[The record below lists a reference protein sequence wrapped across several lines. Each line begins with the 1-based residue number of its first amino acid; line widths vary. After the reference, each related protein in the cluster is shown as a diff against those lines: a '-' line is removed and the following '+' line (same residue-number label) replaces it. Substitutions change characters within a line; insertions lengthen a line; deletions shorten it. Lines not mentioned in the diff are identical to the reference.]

1 MLRDHA
7 THRLLP
13 DPNPKRNMSCFL
25 HLSLSYKATKYRGSI
40 VQDAAY
46 WCSWALSHFATLA
59 ASMLLCAVI
68 SLYPFRHSSFT
79 VLLAILWLVAA
90 ALIAFAYFM
99 GTLFSTSRV
108 AGIAAAMLYSL
119 SMVPGWVSLTALP
132 PLPTSDRALQ
142 ACSTVSGAALQ

>member
-1 MLRDHA
+1 M
-7 THRLLP
+7 
-13 DPNPKRNMSCFL
+13 
-25 HLSLSYKATKYRGSI
+25 
-40 VQDAAY
+40 QDAAY

-59 ASMLLCAVI
+59 ASMLLCAII

-99 GTLFSTSRV
+99 STLFSTSRV

-119 SMVPGWVSLTALP
+119 SMVPGWVCVT
-132 PLPTSDRALQ
+132 TIT
-142 ACSTVSGAALQ
+142 TVTCQ